1 MAKKPINLRLDEE
14 LIKIIQDAAKAE
26 GTTLTNFIR
35 NALLK
40 ELGGPDAVTEI
51 KELVKQQLN
60 MYRGFM
66 GKLDVIIDLMKKR
79 QNDGSS
85 DGNPL

>member
-1 MAKKPINLRLDEE
+1 LAKKRINLRLDEE
-14 LIKIIQDAAKAE
+14 LIKQIQDAAKAE
-26 GTTLTNFIR
+26 GSTLTDFIR
-35 NALLK
+35 NTVLK

-79 QNDGSS
+79 QNDESS